1 MSDPYQALIVER
13 HKHPLHAGRPAQF
26 DAEGEGANPICGDKV
41 HVYLRRAGM
50 DVHYEA
56 QGCAILSASADLMAD
71 AVAGKTAEQIAQL
84 SRDFET
90 LLTTGRENPALGGLN
105 ALAGLAAYSSRI
117 RCATLPWSALAEALH
132 HV

>member
-13 HKHPLHAGRPAQF
+13 HKHPLHAGRPAWF
-26 DAEGEGANPICGDKV
+26 DAQGQGANPICGDAV
-41 HVYLRRAGM
+41 RVYVSRAGM

-56 QGCAILSASADLMAD
+56 EGCAIMNASADLMAD
-71 AVAGKTAEQIAQL
+71 AVAGKTPEQVERL
-84 SRDFET
+84 HRDFEK
-90 LLTTGRENPALGGLN
+90 LVTTGEENPELGELN
-105 ALAGLAAYSSRI
+105 ALAGLAEFSSRI

>member
-1 MSDPYQALIVER
+1 MSHPYQALIMER

-26 DAEGEGANPICGDKV
+26 DAQGQVANLICGDKV
-41 HVYLRRAGM
+41 RVYVTRAGM

-56 QGCAILSASADLMAD
+56 EGCAIVNASADLMAD
-71 AVAGKTAEQIAQL
+71 AVAGKTPAQVEQI

-90 LLTTGRENPALGGLN
+90 LVTSGHENPALGELN
-105 ALAGLAAYSSRI
+105 ALAGIAEFSSRI

>member
-1 MSDPYQALIVER
+1 MNHPYQALIMER

-26 DAEGEGANPICGDKV
+26 DAQGHGANPICGDKV
-41 HVYLRRAGM
+41 RVYLTRAGM

-56 QGCAILSASADLMAD
+56 EGCAVMNASADLMAD
-71 AVAGKTAEQIAQL
+71 AVAGKSLAQIEKMN
-84 SRDFET
+84 REFET
-90 LLTTGRENPALGGLN
+90 IITTGQENQALGELN
-105 ALAGLAAYSSRI
+105 AFAGLAEFSSRQ